1 LEGQACSEFRLQL
14 ATWLLHTQRLPNRP
28 PQLDQHHKGY
38 RETWSQPF
46 QHRISQIF
54 VTCTTADQKAAVT
67 QQLRKV
73 TKTHSSGR
81 LATSTAPFRGGSTA
95 GSGTDVCIKCQLL
108 RCSSTCNLGFV
119 LKSTSGLSSILRHMA
134 SK

>member
-1 LEGQACSEFRLQL
+1 MEGQACSKFRLQL

-81 LATSTAPFRGGSTA
+81 LDYKHSTISRWQHSRFRH
-95 GSGTDVCIKCQLL
+95 
-108 RCSSTCNLGFV
+108 RCV
-119 LKSTSGLSSILRHMA
+119 HQMSIIAVQQHMQSWVRA
-134 SK
+134 